1 MTVSAEPDR
10 RVGGSTRPGRRV
22 DERHRARR
30 LHRDAVLDAWSELHG
45 GIDPRASFWVERWVL
60 LSSACARP
68 LVRLGVTPN
77 VITVCGAAGT
87 AIAFAVSFA
96 GGGWYAVAALV
107 ILLAAVLDGVDG
119 AIAAQTGTATQWGR
133 VLDTMA
139 DRWSDIFLAGI
150 VVMAGAP
157 PWLGVVI
164 AVLTLFLEGTR
175 ATAQAAGMNGPG
187 TVTVWERPSRVILA
201 FVAMIVATVMWA
213 IGVSDG
219 TAGVLTAII
228 AGTGAILA
236 MIGLLQLFVAV
247 FRQTRGRHA

>member
-1 MTVSAEPDR
+1 MSAEPRRLAGDR
-10 RVGGSTRPGRRV
+10 R
-22 DERHRARR
+22 RARR
-30 LHRDAVLDAWSELHG
+30 SHRDTVLDAWSELHG

-60 LSSACARP
+60 LSNACARP

-77 VITVCGAAGT
+77 AITVCGAAVT
-87 AIAFAVSFA
+87 AIAFAVTFA
-96 GGGWYAVAALV
+96 GPEWFAVAAVLILV
-107 ILLAAVLDGVDG
+107 AAVLDGVDG
-119 AIAAQTGTATQWGR
+119 AIAAQTGSATQWGR

-175 ATAQAAGMNGPG
+175 ATAQAAGMAGPG
-187 TVTVWERPSRVILA
+187 RVTVWERPSRVILA
-201 FVAMIVATVMWA
+201 LVATVAATVVWQV
-213 IGVSDG
+213 GLSDG
-219 TAGVLTAII
+219 DADALAALIAGV
-228 AGTGAILA
+228 GAILA

-247 FRQTRGRHA
+247 FRQTRGRPPDSDSSLA